1 MPLGDTFS
9 RTRNQLMVE
18 GRRVHL
24 RSPQSA
30 DFQAWATLRGDSR
43 DHLVP
48 WEPSWTTDEL
58 TRESYRRRLRRY
70 QQAERDGTGHILYIF
85 RNDSNALAGWIQ
97 LSNIRQGIAQSAATI
112 GYWIGKKFAGQGLM
126 TDAVTAVVLHGF
138 GRMGFHR
145 IEAACL
151 PSNTAS
157 RRVLTKCGFTAE
169 GTARKSFGY
178 DASDQENT
186 MKVNPSVKPICDKC
200 KVIRRHGNVMVICD
214 NPRHKQ
220 RQG

>member
-48 WEPSWTTDEL
+48 WEPTWTTDEL

-70 QQAERDGTGHILYIF
+70 QQAERDGTGYMLFIF
-85 RNDSNALAGWIQ
+85 TNDSNELAGGIQ

-112 GYWIGKKFAGQGLM
+112 GYWIGKKFAGQGFM

-169 GTARKSFGY
+169 GTARKYLRINGEWQDHLLFAVIAG
-178 DASDQENT
+178 D
-186 MKVNPSVKPICDKC
+186 SVPA
-200 KVIRRHGNVMVICD
+200 N
-214 NPRHKQ
+214 
-220 RQG
+220 RQ

>member
-48 WEPSWTTDEL
+48 WEPSWTVDEL

-70 QQAERDGTGHILYIF
+70 QQAERDGTGYMLFIF
-85 RNDSNALAGWIQ
+85 TNDSNELAGGIQ

-112 GYWIGKKFAGQGLM
+112 GYWIGRKFAGQGLM
-126 TDAVTAVVLHGF
+126 TDAVTAVVIHGF

-169 GTARKSFGY
+169 GTARKYLRINGEWQDHLLFAVIAG
-178 DASDQENT
+178 D
-186 MKVNPSVKPICDKC
+186 SVPA
-200 KVIRRHGNVMVICD
+200 N
-214 NPRHKQ
+214 
-220 RQG
+220 RQ

>member
-48 WEPSWTTDEL
+48 WEPSWTVDEL

-70 QQAERDGTGHILYIF
+70 QQAERDGTGYMLFIF
-85 RNDSNALAGWIQ
+85 TNDGNELAGGIQ

-112 GYWIGKKFAGQGLM
+112 GYWIGRKFAGQGLM

-169 GTARKSFGY
+169 GTARKYLRINGEWQDHLLFAVIAG
-178 DASDQENT
+178 D
-186 MKVNPSVKPICDKC
+186 SVPA
-200 KVIRRHGNVMVICD
+200 N
-214 NPRHKQ
+214 
-220 RQG
+220 RQ